1 MTACELAHLRASAR
15 RVFVPVG
22 RRLVGE
28 GDDRDDAFL
37 VVAGV
42 LNVYA
47 EKDLAG
53 GGFRRDGGDD
63 DDLGAGAGRTTS
75 TMAPARVKV
84 GELGPG
90 FVCGAARAVR
100 PGGRRRVTSV
110 VATPPGAEAI
120 AVSGEA
126 LRRVLGE
133 RPMLEN
139 VVDDLEADGTLDV
152 DDGFLARE

>member
-1 MTACELAHLRASAR
+1 
-15 RVFVPVG
+15 
-22 RRLVGE
+22 
-28 GDDRDDAFL
+28 
-37 VVAGV
+37 
-42 LNVYA
+42 
-47 EKDLAG
+47 
-53 GGFRRDGGDD
+53 
-63 DDLGAGAGRTTS
+63 
-75 TMAPARVKV
+75 MAPARVKV

>member
-1 MTACELAHLRASAR
+1 M
-15 RVFVPVG
+15 VP
-22 RRLVGE
+22 
-28 GDDRDDAFL
+28 
-37 VVAGV
+37 
-42 LNVYA
+42 
-47 EKDLAG
+47 
-53 GGFRRDGGDD
+53 
-63 DDLGAGAGRTTS
+63 T
-75 TMAPARVKV
+75 RVKV

-100 PGGRRRVTSV
+100 PGGGDASHRWWRRR
-110 VATPPGAEAI
+110 PGGAI

-152 DDGFLARE
+152 DDGFLAR